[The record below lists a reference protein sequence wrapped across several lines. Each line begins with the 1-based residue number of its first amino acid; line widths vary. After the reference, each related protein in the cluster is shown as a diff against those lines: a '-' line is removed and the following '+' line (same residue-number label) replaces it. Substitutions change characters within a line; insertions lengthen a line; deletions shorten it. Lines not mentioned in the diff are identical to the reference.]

1 MPNLFH
7 RLGRAAERIGAHVAA
22 CAKSIALHLELH
34 WAEFRGNHNR
44 SLKIL
49 EQIAMAD
56 LTALSAAVDRA
67 VAKSAADAAA
77 LQAALDANA
86 SLQPG
91 IDALTSKLDAIA
103 PVLPATAPEPAIE
116 PPVLDL
122 NPAAQ

>member
-7 RLGRAAERIGAHVAA
+7 RLGCAAERIGAHVAA

-44 SLKIL
+44 ALKIL

-56 LTALSAAVDRA
+56 LTA
-67 VAKSAADAAA
+67 
-77 LQAALDANA
+77 
-86 SLQPG
+86 
-91 IDALTSKLDAIA
+91 
-103 PVLPATAPEPAIE
+103 PEPAIE
-116 PPVLDL
+116 PQVLDL